1 MIKYAEVIGFIRW
14 LFYVYNMKKIIPL
27 VILTFVCVTI
37 SFAQTAWVTHKA
49 DDRISV
55 KFPGE
60 PKEVIAGTFAMRD
73 KDSVAYVFTVVD
85 FVAVAGI
92 DSTALAPMQDSPEFA
107 SQLKTGISSSLPN
120 VTLDDFKVGKWKGHS
135 SYTTSGVNSKDKSKM
150 YMLMVLIG
158 NKLYSLS
165 AVIPEGKAMAGR
177 DEYFGSLT
185 LSK

>member
-1 MIKYAEVIGFIRW
+1 
-14 LFYVYNMKKIIPL
+14 MKKIISL
-27 VILTFVCVTI
+27 VILTVVSVTFA
-37 SFAQTAWVTHKA
+37 FAQTAWVTHKA
-49 DDRISV
+49 DNRISV
-55 KFPGE
+55 KFPAE
-60 PKEVIAGTFAMRD
+60 PKEVIAGTFAVRD

-107 SQLKTGISSSLPN
+107 SQLKTGITSSLPG
-120 VTLDDFKVGKWKGHS
+120 VAIDDFKVGKWKGHS

-150 YMLMVLIG
+150 YMFMVLIG

-165 AVIPEGKAMAGR
+165 AVIPEGKAITSR

-185 LSK
+185 LTN

>member
-1 MIKYAEVIGFIRW
+1 M
-14 LFYVYNMKKIIPL
+14 
-27 VILTFVCVTI
+27 VILTVVSVTFT
-37 SFAQTAWVTHKA
+37 FAQTAWITHKA
-49 DDRISV
+49 DNRISV

-107 SQLKTGISSSLPN
+107 SQLKTGITSSLPG
-120 VTLDDFKVGKWKGHS
+120 VAIDDFKVGKWKGHS
-135 SYTTSGVNSKDKSKM
+135 SYTTSGVNTKDKSKM
-150 YMLMVLIG
+150 YMFMVLIG

-165 AVIPEGKAMAGR
+165 AVIPEGKAITSR
-177 DEYFGSLT
+177 DEYFASLT
-185 LSK
+185 LSN